1 MGGVGSTL
9 AVAELTSPSTK
20 HSLSEPDPPTQPISS
35 TRRELDGDFEL
46 VEHANGS
53 TTSEANS
60 HTIHAEESLV
70 RGLGQTAVSLKLG
83 AVAAVLALLTVP
95 SEHQHQLMLALQV
108 AIAMVMLWL
117 WCFVLPALRTAT
129 EVGGPHGDEAAA
141 KKSNPDGELVWAEDL
156 PGRINSAGMPGLAR
170 WGEPD
175 GRSFNL
181 RGRSY
186 MSDKVKMASD
196 ESFFRL
202 VALDFFKF
210 ADHKERFGIAS
221 RPDNWVQQA
230 NTAARA
236 RGGVA
241 PFTFVLNVVIP
252 SSVNMS
258 MVIYFQVRREEDMLS
273 DRPEAKL
280 LRAFI
285 AGDTA
290 YRNERFKLLARPRGS
305 ALLRT
310 LIGDKPAL
318 IGRKLAMPYFSGPNH
333 FEVCVDVTS
342 NTFAEY
348 VTRVAR
354 DAVATNMSLDLGFTI
369 EGRCEEVWARRP
381 ARYPTRH
388 AARDPA
394 SDAAR
399 YPPSWRR
406 TSLSEMPPA
415 RPPRPPAAPPRP
427 PTCRAPHCQELPE
440 RVFGACHVNKVD
452 LNNSCVQLP
461 PRSELPG

>member
-1 MGGVGSTL
+1 
-9 AVAELTSPSTK
+9 
-20 HSLSEPDPPTQPISS
+20 
-35 TRRELDGDFEL
+35 
-46 VEHANGS
+46 
-53 TTSEANS
+53 
-60 HTIHAEESLV
+60 
-70 RGLGQTAVSLKLG
+70 
-83 AVAAVLALLTVP
+83 
-95 SEHQHQLMLALQV
+95 
-108 AIAMVMLWL
+108 
-117 WCFVLPALRTAT
+117 
-129 EVGGPHGDEAAA
+129 
-141 KKSNPDGELVWAEDL
+141 
-156 PGRINSAGMPGLAR
+156 
-170 WGEPD
+170 
-175 GRSFNL
+175 
-181 RGRSY
+181 
-186 MSDKVKMASD
+186 MSDKVKVASD

-210 ADHKERFGIAS
+210 SDHKERFGIAS

-230 NTAARA
+230 NAAARA

-241 PFTFVLNVVIP
+241 PYTFVLNVVIP

-369 EGRCEEVWARRP
+369 EGRCEE
-381 ARYPTRH
+381 
-388 AARDPA
+388 
-394 SDAAR
+394 
-399 YPPSWRR
+399 
-406 TSLSEMPPA
+406 
-415 RPPRPPAAPPRP
+415 
-427 PTCRAPHCQELPE
+427 ELPE

-452 LNNSCVQLP
+452 LNQSCVALP

>member
-9 AVAELTSPSTK
+9 AAAELASPSSK
-20 HSLSEPDPPTQPISS
+20 PPAPDQPTQPISG
-35 TRRELDGDFEL
+35 TRRELDGEFEL
-46 VEHANGS
+46 IEHA
-53 TTSEANS
+53 TTTEASS

-70 RGLGQTAVSLKLG
+70 RGLGHTAVSLKLG
-83 AVAAVLALLTVP
+83 AVAAVVALLTVP
-95 SEHQHQLMLALQV
+95 SEHQHQLMVALQV
-108 AIAMVMLWL
+108 VIAMVMLWL

-129 EVGGPHGDEAAA
+129 EVGRPHGDEAAA

-156 PGRINSAGMPGLAR
+156 PGRVNSLGALPLAR

-186 MSDKVKMASD
+186 MSDKVKVASD

-230 NTAARA
+230 NAAARA

-241 PFTFVLNVVIP
+241 PYTFVLNVVIP

-369 EGRCEEVWARRP
+369 EGRCEE
-381 ARYPTRH
+381 
-388 AARDPA
+388 
-394 SDAAR
+394 
-399 YPPSWRR
+399 
-406 TSLSEMPPA
+406 
-415 RPPRPPAAPPRP
+415 
-427 PTCRAPHCQELPE
+427 ELPE

-452 LNNSCVQLP
+452 LNNSCVALP

>member
-9 AVAELTSPSTK
+9 AVAELASPSSK
-20 HSLSEPDPPTQPISS
+20 PPAPGKPKQSISS
-35 TRRELDGDFEL
+35 TSRELDGEFEL
-46 VEHANGS
+46 IEHANGS
-53 TTSEANS
+53 TTTEASS

-70 RGLGQTAVSLKLG
+70 RGLGHTAVSLKLG
-83 AVAAVLALLTVP
+83 AVAAVVALLTVP
-95 SEHQHQLMLALQV
+95 SEHQHQLMVVLQV
-108 AIAMVMLWL
+108 VIAMVMLWL
-117 WCFVLPALRTAT
+117 WCFVLPALRAAT
-129 EVGGPHGDEAAA
+129 EVGRHGDEAAA
-141 KKSNPDGELVWAEDL
+141 KKSNPDGELVLAEDL
-156 PGRINSAGMPGLAR
+156 PGRINSLGAPALAR

-186 MSDKVKMASD
+186 MSDKVKVASD

-202 VALDFFKF
+202 VAVDFFKF
-210 ADHKERFGIAS
+210 SDHKERFGIAS

-230 NTAARA
+230 NAAARA

-241 PFTFVLNVVIP
+241 PYTFVLNVVIP

-369 EGRCEEVWARRP
+369 EGRCEEVWPRR
-381 ARYPTRH
+381 AG
-388 AARDPA
+388 
-394 SDAAR
+394 R
-399 YPPSWRR
+399 YPPTPRVIPPLGAATPR
-406 TSLSEMPPA
+406 TDAASAPRPPA
-415 RPPRPPAAPPRP
+415 HPPRPPNRP
-427 PTCRAPHCQELPE
+427 PHTRPPAARCIAARA
-440 RVFGACHVNKVD
+440 R
-452 LNNSCVQLP
+452 SCP
-461 PRSELPG
+461 SASSARAT

>member
-9 AVAELTSPSTK
+9 AAAELASPS
-20 HSLSEPDPPTQPISS
+20 STQPKSS
-35 TRRELDGDFEL
+35 ASARRELDGDFEL
-46 VEHANGS
+46 IDHANGS
-53 TTSEANS
+53 AATEASS
-60 HTIHAEESLV
+60 HTIHAEEGLV
-70 RGLGQTAVSLKLG
+70 RGLGHTAVSLKLG
-83 AVAAVLALLTVP
+83 AVGAVVALLTVP
-95 SEHQHQLMLALQV
+95 PEYQHQLMVALQV
-108 AIAMVMLWL
+108 VIGMVMLWL
-117 WCFVLPALRTAT
+117 WCFVLPALRRVT
-129 EVGGPHGDEAAA
+129 EAGRLSGDEATAA
-141 KKSNPDGELVWAEDL
+141 KKGNPDGELVLAADL
-156 PGRINSAGMPGLAR
+156 PGRVDSLGAPPLAR

-175 GRSFNL
+175 GRSFSL

-186 MSDKVKMASD
+186 MSDKLKVAS
-196 ESFFRL
+196 EQSFFRL

-230 NTAARA
+230 NAAARA

-241 PFTFVLNVVIP
+241 PYTFVLNVVIP
-252 SSVNMS
+252 SSVNMA
-258 MVIYFQVRREEDMLS
+258 MVIYFQVRREEDMTS

-369 EGRCEEVWARRP
+369 EGRCEEVRPRRAAVP
-381 ARYPTRH
+381 RAIPT
-388 AARDPA
+388 P
-394 SDAAR
+394 
-399 YPPSWRR
+399 
-406 TSLSEMPPA
+406 T
-415 RPPRPPAAPPRP
+415 PRVVLGIHQI
-427 PTCRAPHCQELPE
+427 TDI
-440 RVFGACHVNKVD
+440 G
-452 LNNSCVQLP
+452 
-461 PRSELPG
+461 

>member
-9 AVAELTSPSTK
+9 AVAELATPSK
-20 HSLSEPDPPTQPISS
+20 PPAPDKPTQPISG

-46 VEHANGS
+46 VDANGS
-53 TTSEANS
+53 STTEASS

-70 RGLGQTAVSLKLG
+70 RGLGHTAVSLKLST
-83 AVAAVLALLTVP
+83 VAAVVALLLVP
-95 SEHQHQLMLALQV
+95 SDHQHQLRLALHAAV
-108 AIAMVMLWL
+108 TMVMLWL

-129 EVGGPHGDEAAA
+129 EVCGPKSDEAAA
-141 KKSNPDGELVWAEDL
+141 KKSNSDGELVWAEDL
-156 PGRINSAGMPGLAR
+156 PGRINSSGALPLAR

-181 RGRSY
+181 RGGSY
-186 MSDKVKMASD
+186 MSDRVKVASD

-210 ADHKERFGIAS
+210 TDHKERFGIAS

-236 RGGVA
+236 RGSVA
-241 PFTFVLNVVIP
+241 PYTFVLNIVIP
-252 SSVNMS
+252 SSANMS

-310 LIGDKPAL
+310 LIGNKPAL
-318 IGRKLAMPYFSGPNH
+318 IGRKLAMPYFAGPNH

-369 EGRCEEVWARRP
+369 EGRCEE
-381 ARYPTRH
+381 
-388 AARDPA
+388 
-394 SDAAR
+394 
-399 YPPSWRR
+399 
-406 TSLSEMPPA
+406 
-415 RPPRPPAAPPRP
+415 
-427 PTCRAPHCQELPE
+427 ELPE

-452 LNNSCVQLP
+452 LNNSCVALP